1 MNSNFKN
8 INFVFIN
15 RKWLVARINV
25 NITLKLFQ
33 LNEEKV
39 YFRREKP
46 DWILKSQKDP
56 QNLPAQY
63 RQECH

>member
-15 RKWLVARINV
+15 SKLLVARINV

-39 YFRREKP
+39 YFRHEKP

-56 QNLPAQY
+56 QNLPVQY